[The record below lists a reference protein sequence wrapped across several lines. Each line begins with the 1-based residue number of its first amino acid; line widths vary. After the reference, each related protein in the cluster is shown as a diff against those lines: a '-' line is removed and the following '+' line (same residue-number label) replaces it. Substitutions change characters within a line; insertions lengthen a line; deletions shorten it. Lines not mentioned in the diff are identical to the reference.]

1 MWQRIYEEINDPNF
15 VLICAAEDTG
25 GEAAA
30 GPIFDAANPTY
41 IQVIDENHLISSAF
55 NFVNVPSAAW
65 IDETG
70 QIVRIDEGT
79 YSMLH
84 SFGEGEQAISFG
96 TDVYE
101 PALKDWVAKGAD
113 SEHVQS
119 AETVAGN
126 IRQHSSDQQKA
137 DAAFRLGN
145 LFRMYGQEAKA
156 DQYCMKYGCAGRS
169 IWPWQEYRHQKNK
182 GYSVEVC
189 HRVLRLR
196 RAPAIFAFQCIAGR
210 SAQLYVW
217 AHVAQQPAANS
228 GCT

>member
-1 MWQRIYEEINDPNF
+1 MPVWQRIYEEINDPNF
-15 VLICAAEDTG
+15 VIICAAEDTG

-41 IQVIDENHLISSAF
+41 IQVVDEDHLISSAF

-70 QIVRIDEGT
+70 RIVRIDEGT
-79 YSMLH
+79 YSMIH

-119 AETVAGN
+119 VETVSSN
-126 IRQHSSDQQKA
+126 IRAHSSDQQKA
-137 DAAFRLGN
+137 DAAFGWGTC
-145 LFRMYGQEAKA
+145 FE
-156 DQYCMKYGCAGRS
+156 
-169 IWPWQEYRHQKNK
+169 
-182 GYSVEVC
+182 
-189 HRVLRLR
+189 
-196 RAPAIFAFQCIAGR
+196 
-210 SAQLYVW
+210 
-217 AHVAQQPAANS
+217 
-228 GCT
+228 CTARKPKPINTGLWRGL